1 MKGLTRDSMERGK
14 TDFHQ
19 YNSELS
25 WSTLKYSI

>member
-14 TDFHQ
+14 ADFHQ

-25 WSTLKYSI
+25 RCALKYDV